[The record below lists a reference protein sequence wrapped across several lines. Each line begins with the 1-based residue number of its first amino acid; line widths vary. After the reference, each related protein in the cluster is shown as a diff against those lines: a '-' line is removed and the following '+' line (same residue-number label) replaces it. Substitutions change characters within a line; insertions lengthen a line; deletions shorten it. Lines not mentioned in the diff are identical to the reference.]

1 MKTAGRI
8 AVAGGE
14 LHVDDT
20 GEADLVPVVCLHSL
34 FLDHRQFDAFAAAAS
49 GQLRIIRPDFR
60 GQGRSSGAVRD
71 IITVESCAGDIQA
84 LLDKLGVTEAHFL
97 VSSMGGDVGL
107 RVAAHRPDLIRSMVI
122 TGSSARAEPPGQ
134 LREFLQWVEDVGKR
148 GFTDDVLRTTMR
160 IMLGETTL
168 RDPAKRDVVDLWTAR
183 IAALKPG
190 LKPAM
195 AGVIRRRSALD
206 LLEDITVPA
215 LVISGEECIA
225 RPSTWAKELAASL
238 PDAQL
243 WMMSEIGHSPLLE
256 EPDLVN
262 QRVLAFFREH

>member
-1 MKTAGRI
+1 MTSTAMVP
-8 AVAGGE
+8 VADGQ

-34 FLDHRQFDAFAAAAS
+34 FLDNRQFDGFATAAS
-49 GQLRIIRPDFR
+49 GEFRVIRPDFR

-84 LLDKLGVTEAHFL
+84 LLDRLGVTNAHFL

-107 RVAAHRPDLIRSMVI
+107 RVAANRPDLVRSMVV

-134 LREFLQWVEDVGKR
+134 LQEFLQWVENVGQR
-148 GFTDDVLRTTMR
+148 GFVDDVLATTMR

-168 RDPAKRDVVDLWTAR
+168 HDPSKREVVDLWTAR
-183 IAALKPG
+183 IASLTPR

-195 AGVIRRRSALD
+195 AGVIRRRSALE
-206 LLEDITVPA
+206 LLEDITAPTF
-215 LVISGEECIA
+215 VISGEECIA
-225 RPSTWAKELAASL
+225 RPPEWAEELAGGL
-238 PDAQL
+238 PNSEL
-243 WMMSEIGHSPLLE
+243 WMMPKIGHSPLLE
-256 EPDLVN
+256 APEVVIP
-262 QRVLAFFREH
+262 RVLAFFREH